1 MAEIRA
7 LCVYCGS
14 SSGDDGEQEDFAR
27 AFGSACAARG
37 IELIF
42 GAGGT
47 GLMGAVADAAL
58 AGGGRVVGII
68 PRSLVESEPPLPGL
82 TELVVVDSMH
92 ERKQQM
98 FHRADGFVSL
108 PGGFGTLDETLEVL
122 TWRQLGFHDK
132 PIVLANCRG
141 FWNPLLSLFD
151 HIVAEGFAQTA
162 SRDLYAVADSVDG
175 VFDRLAMGAAAR
187 MPAPSDPAD
196 QGSAGPPGGRALAG
210 GRPSLLHG
218 DRLGKVAGLVHIAA
232 AQHRRVVGEELEG
245 H

>member
-1 MAEIRA
+1 MYEDHELNTRYAGTVLTEITA

-42 GAGGT
+42 GGGGT

-58 AGGGRVVGII
+58 VGGGRVVGII
-68 PRSLVESEPPLPGL
+68 PRSLMESEPPFPAL

-98 FHRADGFVSL
+98 FHRAGGFVSL
-108 PGGFGTLDETLEVL
+108 PGGFGTLEETLEVL

-141 FWNPLLSLFD
+141 FWNPLLSLFG
-151 HIVAEGFAQTA
+151 HIVAEGFAQTE
-162 SRDLYAVADSVDG
+162 SRDLYAVADTVDG

-187 MPAPSDPAD
+187 V
-196 QGSAGPPGGRALAG
+196 SA
-210 GRPSLLHG
+210 
-218 DRLGKVAGLVHIAA
+218 
-232 AQHRRVVGEELEG
+232 
-245 H
+245 

>member
-1 MAEIRA
+1 MYEDHELNTRYAETALSEITA

-14 SSGDDGEQEDFAR
+14 SSGDGGEQEDFAR

-42 GAGGT
+42 GGGGT

-68 PRSLVESEPPLPGL
+68 PRSLMESELPLPGL

-98 FHRADGFVSL
+98 FHRADGFVVL
-108 PGGFGTLDETLEVL
+108 PGGFGTLDETIEMI

-132 PIVLANCRG
+132 PIVLANYRG

-162 SRDLYAVADSVDG
+162 SRDLYAVADTVDG
-175 VFDRLAMGAAAR
+175 VLDRLAIGAASR
-187 MPAPSDPAD
+187 IRV
-196 QGSAGPPGGRALAG
+196 SA
-210 GRPSLLHG
+210 
-218 DRLGKVAGLVHIAA
+218 
-232 AQHRRVVGEELEG
+232 
-245 H
+245 

>member
-1 MAEIRA
+1 MSIDGLNWSHSVLRLGPREQSALAEIRA

-14 SSGDDGEQEDFAR
+14 SSGDDGKLEDFAR

-68 PRSLVESEPPLPGL
+68 PRSLMESELAFSGL
-82 TELVVVDSMH
+82 TELFVVDSMH

-108 PGGFGTLDETLEVL
+108 PGGFGTLEETLEVL

-132 PIVLANCRG
+132 PIALANYRG
-141 FWNPLLSLFD
+141 HWNPLLSLFD
-151 HIVAEGFAQTA
+151 HIEAKGFAQA
-162 SRDLYAVADSVDG
+162 DARDLCAVADSVDG
-175 VFDRLAMGAAAR
+175 IFVRLKIGAASR
-187 MPAPSDPAD
+187 IR
-196 QGSAGPPGGRALAG
+196 AGA
-210 GRPSLLHG
+210 
-218 DRLGKVAGLVHIAA
+218 
-232 AQHRRVVGEELEG
+232 
-245 H
+245 

>member
-1 MAEIRA
+1 MSRVAAIAVSCMLLFEMYEDHELNTRYVGSALAEIRA

-14 SSGDDGEQEDFAR
+14 SSGDDGKLEDFAR

-42 GAGGT
+42 GGGGT

-68 PRSLVESEPPLPGL
+68 PRSLMESELPLPGL

-92 ERKQQM
+92 ERKRQM

-108 PGGFGTLDETLEVL
+108 PGGLGTLEETLEVL

-132 PIVLANCRG
+132 PIVLANHRG

-151 HIVAEGFAQTA
+151 HIVAEGFAQTE

-175 VFDRLAMGAAAR
+175 VFDRLAMGAASR
-187 MPAPSDPAD
+187 IPV
-196 QGSAGPPGGRALAG
+196 SA
-210 GRPSLLHG
+210 
-218 DRLGKVAGLVHIAA
+218 
-232 AQHRRVVGEELEG
+232 
-245 H
+245 

>member
-1 MAEIRA
+1 MLLFEMYEDHELSTRYVGSALAEIRA

-42 GAGGT
+42 GGGGT

-58 AGGGRVVGII
+58 TGGGRVVGII
-68 PRSLVESEPPLPGL
+68 PRSLMESEPPFPGL

-108 PGGFGTLDETLEVL
+108 PGGFGTLEETLEVL

-132 PIVLANCRG
+132 PIVLANYRG

-151 HIVAEGFAQTA
+151 HIVAEGFAQTE

-175 VFDRLAMGAAAR
+175 VFDRLAMGAASR
-187 MPAPSDPAD
+187 IRV
-196 QGSAGPPGGRALAG
+196 SA
-210 GRPSLLHG
+210 
-218 DRLGKVAGLVHIAA
+218 
-232 AQHRRVVGEELEG
+232 
-245 H
+245 

>member
-1 MAEIRA
+1 MAEIRT
-7 LCVYCGS
+7 LCIYCGS
-14 SSGDDGEQEDFAR
+14 SSGDDGKLLEDFAR

-42 GAGGT
+42 GGGGT

-68 PRSLVESEPPLPGL
+68 PRSLMESELPLPGL

-98 FHRADGFVSL
+98 FHRADGFVVL
-108 PGGFGTLDETLEVL
+108 PGGFGTVDETIEMI

-132 PIVLANCRG
+132 PIVLANYGG

-151 HIVAEGFAQTA
+151 HIVAEGFAQTE
-162 SRDLYAVADSVDG
+162 SRDLYAVADTVDG
-175 VFDRLAMGAAAR
+175 VFDRLAIGAAAR
-187 MPAPSDPAD
+187 
-196 QGSAGPPGGRALAG
+196 
-210 GRPSLLHG
+210 
-218 DRLGKVAGLVHIAA
+218 
-232 AQHRRVVGEELEG
+232 VGA
-245 H
+245 

>member
-1 MAEIRA
+1 MYEDHELNTRYAETALSEITA

-14 SSGDDGEQEDFAR
+14 SSGDDGEHEDFAR

-42 GAGGT
+42 GGGGT

-68 PRSLVESEPPLPGL
+68 PRSLMESELPLPGL

-98 FHRADGFVSL
+98 FHRADGFVVL
-108 PGGFGTLDETLEVL
+108 PGGFGTLDETIEMI

-132 PIVLANCRG
+132 PIVLANYRG

-162 SRDLYAVADSVDG
+162 SRDLYAVADTVDG
-175 VFDRLAMGAAAR
+175 VLDRLAIGAATR
-187 MPAPSDPAD
+187 IRV
-196 QGSAGPPGGRALAG
+196 SA
-210 GRPSLLHG
+210 
-218 DRLGKVAGLVHIAA
+218 
-232 AQHRRVVGEELEG
+232 
-245 H
+245 

>member
-1 MAEIRA
+1 MYEDHELNTRYAETALSEITA

-14 SSGDDGEQEDFAR
+14 SSGDDGEHEDFAR

-42 GAGGT
+42 GGGGT
-47 GLMGAVADAAL
+47 GLMGAVAASAL

-68 PRSLVESEPPLPGL
+68 PRSLMESELPLPGL

-98 FHRADGFVSL
+98 FHRADGFVVL
-108 PGGFGTLDETLEVL
+108 PGGFGTLDETIEMI

-132 PIVLANCRG
+132 PIVLANYRG

-162 SRDLYAVADSVDG
+162 SRDLYAVADTVDG
-175 VFDRLAMGAAAR
+175 VLDRLAIGAATR
-187 MPAPSDPAD
+187 IRV
-196 QGSAGPPGGRALAG
+196 SA
-210 GRPSLLHG
+210 
-218 DRLGKVAGLVHIAA
+218 
-232 AQHRRVVGEELEG
+232 
-245 H
+245 

>member
-1 MAEIRA
+1 MYEDHELNTRYAGTALSEITA

-14 SSGDDGEQEDFAR
+14 SSGDDGKHEDFAR

-42 GAGGT
+42 GGGGT
-47 GLMGAVADAAL
+47 GLMGAVADSAL

-68 PRSLVESEPPLPGL
+68 PRSLMESELPLPGL

-108 PGGFGTLDETLEVL
+108 PGGFGTLEETLEVL

-132 PIVLANCRG
+132 PIVLANHRG
-141 FWNPLLSLFD
+141 YWNPLLSLFD
-151 HIVAEGFAQTA
+151 HIVAEGFAPTA
-162 SRDLYAVADSVDG
+162 SRDLYAVADSVDE
-175 VFDRLAMGAAAR
+175 VFDRLAVGAATR
-187 MPAPSDPAD
+187 IRV
-196 QGSAGPPGGRALAG
+196 SA
-210 GRPSLLHG
+210 
-218 DRLGKVAGLVHIAA
+218 
-232 AQHRRVVGEELEG
+232 
-245 H
+245 